1 MTEVQI
7 RTAVASDLSTL
18 MAIDHSCQ
26 TDYVWQMDVQ
36 HGNGQIGA
44 IFREIR
50 LPRTVPVSYPR
61 PVAALSESWNRR
73 AGVLVALIGKQ
84 LVGYVRT
91 NDAILPRTAWMLD
104 VVVSPRFRR
113 QGIAS
118 TLVLAAQVWG
128 VDRKNQ
134 RGLLEMSSK
143 NYPAVRFAQKLGYEF
158 CGYNDQYYDTQDI
171 ALFFGRFIR

>member
-1 MTEVQI
+1 MPEVQI

-18 MAIDHSCQ
+18 MAIDHSSQ

-36 HGNGQIGA
+36 HGEGQIGA

-50 LPRTVPVSYPR
+50 LPRSVSIAYPR
-61 PVAALSESWNRR
+61 QVATLSESWNRR
-73 AGVLVALIGKQ
+73 TGVLVAVLGKQ
-84 LVGYVRT
+84 PVGYVRT
-91 NDAILPRTAWMLD
+91 NDAILPHTAWMLD

-118 TLVLAAQVWG
+118 TLVLAAQAWG

-134 RGLLEMSSK
+134 RALLEMPSK
-143 NYPAVRFAQKLGYEF
+143 NNPAVRFAQKLGYEF
-158 CGYNDQYYDTQDI
+158 CGYNDQYYETQDI

>member
-7 RTAVASDLSTL
+7 RTAVATDLSTL
-18 MAIDHSCQ
+18 MAIDHSSQ
-26 TDYVWQMDVQ
+26 TDYVWQMDIQ
-36 HGNGQIGA
+36 HGEGQIGA

-50 LPRTVPVSYPR
+50 LPRTVSVAYPR

-73 AGVLVALIGKQ
+73 AGVLVAIIDRQ
-84 LVGYVRT
+84 PVGYIRT
-91 NDAILPRTAWMLD
+91 TDAILPRTAWMLD

-118 TLVLAAQVWG
+118 TLVIAAQAWG

-134 RGLLEMSSK
+134 RALLEMPSK
-143 NYPAVRFAQKLGYEF
+143 NNPAVQFAQKLGFEF
-158 CGYNDQYYDTQDI
+158 CGYNDQYYATQDI
-171 ALFFGRFIR
+171 ALFFGRYIR